1 MTSSPAVSKEALEQ
15 RIREIVAAQLRIDP
29 TTITQDATLQSLGA
43 DSLDIV
49 ELVMRFEDEFH
60 IEIKDE
66 DAEKL
71 HSFREMVS
79 YVAEKQGLA

>member
-1 MTSSPAVSKEALEQ
+1 MASHETIAQRVRELVST
-15 RIREIVAAQLRIDP
+15 QLRIAP
-29 TTITQDATLQSLGA
+29 ETIMPDATLQSLGA
-43 DSLDIV
+43 DSLDVV

-71 HSFREMVS
+71 HTFNEMVS
-79 YVAEKQGLA
+79 YIMQQHAGTSRT

>member
-1 MTSSPAVSKEALEQ
+1 MPSPETIAQRVRELVST
-15 RIREIVAAQLRIDP
+15 QLRIAP
-29 TTITQDATLQSLGA
+29 ETVTHDATLQSLGA

-66 DAEKL
+66 DAETL
-71 HSFREMVS
+71 HTFNDMVT
-79 YVAEKQGLA
+79 YIAQQQGTQHTKT